1 MKKVL
6 SIVLITALSITLL
19 TKCSSNSEQT
29 SNIETSDLESVTENK
44 TEDEAEP
51 LKDET
56 IEVFTEQED
65 IEYTE
70 DEYKNLCQELY
81 YDDFFDEAPDVGQY
95 VKFHGFISGKGQYTS
110 SSTFGI
116 VIEDIDDKYNFR
128 KDYLGC
134 CVLHEETKDSE
145 IPSYFGESTYLMFP
159 SESDLLIE
167 NYESGQYVVVY
178 GEVVQTWS
186 GIFIIP
192 KYIEEE

>member
-29 SNIETSDLESVTENK
+29 SNIETADLESVTENK
-44 TEDEAEP
+44 TEDEIEAVKE
-51 LKDET
+51 ET
-56 IEVFTEQED
+56 IEAMTDPED

-110 SSTFGI
+110 FSTFGI

-134 CVLHEETKDSE
+134 CVLHEETKDSA

-178 GEVVQTWS
+178 GEVVQVWS

>member
-1 MKKVL
+1 MKKL
-6 SIVLITALSITLL
+6 LIVLMTVFLITLL
-19 TKCSSNSEQT
+19 TECSSNSEKT
-29 SNIETSDLESVTENK
+29 SNIETTYLESVTENK
-44 TEDEAEP
+44 TEDEIEAVKE
-51 LKDET
+51 ET
-56 IEVFTEQED
+56 IEAMTEQED

-70 DEYKNLCQELY
+70 DEYKNLGQELY

-116 VIEDIDDKYNFR
+116 VIEDIDNKYNFR

-134 CVLHEETKDSE
+134 CVLHEETKDSA

-178 GEVVQTWS
+178 GEVVQIWS

>member
-1 MKKVL
+1 MKNVL

-19 TKCSSNSEQT
+19 TECSSNSEKT
-29 SNIETSDLESVTENK
+29 SNIETTYLESVTENK

-95 VKFHGFISGKGQYTS
+95 VKFHGFISEKGQYTS

-134 CVLHEETKDSE
+134 CVLHEETKDSA
-145 IPSYFGESTYLMFP
+145 IPSYFGESIYLMFP

>member
-6 SIVLITALSITLL
+6 SIVLITAFLITLF
-19 TKCSSNSEQT
+19 TKCNSNLEQT
-29 SNIETSDLESVTENK
+29 SNIETTDLESVTENK
-44 TEDEAEP
+44 TENE
-51 LKDET
+51 
-56 IEVFTEQED
+56 IEVAKEETAEVITETEN

-128 KDYLGC
+128 KEYLGC
-134 CVLHEETKDSE
+134 CVLHEETKDSA

-178 GEVVQTWS
+178 GEVVQIWS

>member
-29 SNIETSDLESVTENK
+29 SNIETADLESVTENK
-44 TEDEAEP
+44 TEDEIEAVKE
-51 LKDET
+51 ET
-56 IEVFTEQED
+56 IEAMTDPED

-95 VKFHGFISGKGQYTS
+95 VKFHGFISEKGQYTS

-134 CVLHEETKDSE
+134 CVLHEETKDSA

-178 GEVVQTWS
+178 GEVVQVWS